1 MKLTK
6 VLLRWYKSF
15 NVNYNGYT
23 SDRRG
28 GVVSRPWNA
37 WKLNEQD
44 EADFPFIEIPVEGD
58 ITTIVGAN
66 ESGKS
71 HLLGAISKVIN
82 GTGVPGDPF
91 STNSN
96 PSNFTQMDLCHFSP
110 MLSKNLET
118 WPHIGLEFADLTP
131 AEMNSIAVASGSA
144 TDKPMSLASITLL
157 LMPEANGKV
166 ARLFLG
172 SERVDLDNAR
182 LQAIRLLLP
191 QVKFINSQV
200 PIADQVYLEDLLA
213 AYGSS
218 KFQGSLHV
226 DADAA
231 QEAAKLLAAL
241 SVPPTVP
248 GQNSAITQSQVD
260 TINQIKSLML
270 PRPKQ
275 SASFQLE
282 LMLFRDV
289 LGIRLDTLEKLYRLG
304 ESDRGYAESLI
315 ATWNKEIESRLNL
328 SRYWQQDQAFTLRVN
343 YKEKTLFFEI
353 TDKTEAVY
361 TFRERSSGLRY
372 FLSYY
377 IQARSMEAALAKQRT
392 IVLMDEPDSFL
403 SILGQRNLLS
413 IFESLVSPEL
423 SSQNTQIVYTTHS
436 PFLINRNFPRRIRLV
451 RKGDAEEGT
460 QFIDQARVRR
470 FEPVRSAL
478 GIDLA
483 QTLFMGATNLLLEGP
498 TDQFLFTEAIR
509 MFAGEGGM
517 GDLLDLN
524 AVTVVSAESAS
535 GVERIVSASQW
546 GDEPIPTAI
555 VVLDGDDAGK
565 TTRDQLIGRK
575 RGAKKLL
582 PDDFVVLI
590 NELLPPFGDNQVIVT
605 IEDVVPNALYKKA
618 IEKYV
623 SRWYPLLDANSA
635 EEMSKQLYSQDFA
648 SGGLVASTKA
658 LFHSTVYGKS
668 PEDHVGEYDKMG
680 VLQEVMGLAGTANEH
695 SEDRKQ
701 LGLNILGICR
711 SLRELIERS
720 QQAEQQR
727 SGKQAIQRLTDD
739 FFKLHKNAT
748 SAFELEALYQRL
760 NREVEAFGQDGV
772 DLKSYLAKQLSDI
785 KAIRSAGHN
794 RLQGDE
800 WHEWSTKIQAIRRN
814 PLAPMITEMSRV
826 IDALPDNRKVLQAT
840 ANSVAPAEEV
850 AGQLKVADQP
860 QEADTPQPI
869 EPNAVAPPSP
879 LTPSAG

>member
-28 GVVSRPWNA
+28 GVVDRPWDT
-37 WKLNEQD
+37 WKLNDQD
-44 EADFPFIEIPVEGD
+44 EADFPFIEIPIEGD
-58 ITTIVGAN
+58 ITTVVGAN

-91 STNSN
+91 SINSK
-96 PSNFTQMDLCHFSP
+96 PSSFTQTDLCHFSP

-118 WPHIGLEFADLTP
+118 WPHIGLEFSELTP
-131 AEMNSIAVASGSA
+131 TETNSIAVALGSTTERPA
-144 TDKPMSLASITLL
+144 SASITLL
-157 LMPEANGKV
+157 LMPEAGGKV
-166 ARLFLG
+166 ARLFMG
-172 SERVDLDNAR
+172 DERFDLDQGR
-182 LQAIRLLLP
+182 LQAVRRLLP

-218 KFQGSLHV
+218 NFQGNLHI
-226 DADAA
+226 DALAA
-231 QEAAKLLAAL
+231 QEAATLLASL
-241 SVPPTVP
+241 SVSPAIQ
-248 GQNSAITQSQVD
+248 GQTSAITQDQVN
-260 TINQIKSLML
+260 TINKVKSLML
-270 PRPKQ
+270 PQPKQ

-289 LGIRLDTLEKLYRLG
+289 LGIRLETLEKLYQLG

-315 ATWNKEIESRLNL
+315 ATWNKEIENRLNL

-413 IFESLVSPEL
+413 IFETLVSPEL
-423 SSQNTQIVYTTHS
+423 SNQNTQIVYTTHS

-483 QTLFMGATNLLLEGP
+483 QTLFMGSTNLLLEGP
-498 TDQFLFTEAIR
+498 TDQFLFTEAVR
-509 MFAGEGGM
+509 MFAGEEGM

-524 AVTVVSAESAS
+524 AVTVVSAESAP

-555 VVLDGDDAGK
+555 VVLDGDRAGK
-565 TTRDQLIGRK
+565 DTRDQLIGKK
-575 RGAKKLL
+575 RGTKKLL
-582 PDDFVVLI
+582 HDDFVVLI
-590 NELLPPFGDNQVIVT
+590 SELLPPFGDNKNVVTTEDIVPIT
-605 IEDVVPNALYKKA
+605 LYKRA
-618 IEKYV
+618 IERYV
-623 SRWYPLLDANSA
+623 SRWYPQLEPDRVA
-635 EEMSKQLYSQDFA
+635 EVSKKLNSQDFA
-648 SGGLVASTKA
+648 NDGLVIGTKA
-658 LFHSTVYGKS
+658 LFHSMIYGKS

-680 VLQEVMGLAGTANEH
+680 LLQEVIGLAGTDKELVAE
-695 SEDRKQ
+695 RQQ
-701 LGLNILGICR
+701 LASNILGICR
-711 SLRELIERS
+711 NLKELIERS

-727 SGKQAIQRLTDD
+727 SGKQAIQRLIDD

-748 SAFELEALYQRL
+748 STFDLEALYQRL

-772 DLKSYLAKQLSDI
+772 GLKSHLAVQLTDI
-785 KAIRSAGHN
+785 KVIRSAGRN

-800 WHEWSTKIQAIRRN
+800 WQNWSAKIRAIRRN
-814 PLAPMITEMSRV
+814 PLAPTTTEVSGV
-826 IDALPDNRKVLQAT
+826 SDVLPNTTEAAQAI
-840 ANSVAPAEEV
+840 ANSVAPVE
-850 AGQLKVADQP
+850 KVIDQP
-860 QEADTPQPI
+860 QGADTPQPT
-869 EPNAVAPPSP
+869 ELNAVASP
-879 LTPSAG
+879 T